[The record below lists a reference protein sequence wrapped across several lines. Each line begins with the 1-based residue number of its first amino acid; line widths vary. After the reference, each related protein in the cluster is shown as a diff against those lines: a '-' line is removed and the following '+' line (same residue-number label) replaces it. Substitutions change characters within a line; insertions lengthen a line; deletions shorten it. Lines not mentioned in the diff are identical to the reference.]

1 MGGFMEYNGNEPVQT
16 LLPRQLNGYSL
27 TGKGD
32 FPRIA
37 IEEIQDK
44 SKGDFISKG
53 LVVLQTG
60 WFITQCIAR
69 GARGLPIT
77 ELELVTVAFA
87 GLNFVMYWVW
97 WDKPLNVR
105 RAVRVY
111 KKPDS
116 NDPSTDGLIVIKEGG
131 FWPPLRRSLS
141 ALQSAIAGAWGESK
155 WGLVL
160 LVLFIAMVAGVWVIL
175 WVVAGLFR
183 VAVDNEDDIIVDE
196 KRIDTFYP
204 PASTEWKSAKTD
216 YFIYISLVSIAAVFG
231 AIHCIA
237 WPFPFPSDEE
247 RILWRVCS
255 VVITGA
261 PIAVVP
267 LVLIVLK
274 LDSDSW
280 VGDVTGVLLWVLFF
294 AYTTSRASLLVLA
307 FLSLRA
313 LPPDAYRS
321 VQWTSFIPHF

>member
-16 LLPRQLNGYSL
+16 LLPNQLGGYSL

-37 IEEIQDK
+37 IEDIQDK
-44 SKGDFISKG
+44 SKGDIISKG

-87 GLNFVMYWVW
+87 VLNFVMYWVW

-116 NDPSTDGLIVIKEGG
+116 NNPSMDGLIAIKEGG

-141 ALQSAIAGAWGESK
+141 TLQSAIVGAWEEDG
-155 WGLVL
+155 WDLVWIVPLAPLIAVVGSIL
-160 LVLFIAMVAGVWVIL
+160 LPIAALSRVAGNT
-175 WVVAGLFR
+175 
-183 VAVDNEDDIIVDE
+183 DEDDIIVDE

-204 PASTEWKSAKTD
+204 SAETKWKSAKTD
-216 YFIYISLVSIAAVFG
+216 VFIAISLVSIAVVFG

-237 WPFPFPSDEE
+237 WPFPFPSDAE
-247 RILWRVCS
+247 RILWRVSS
-255 VVITGA
+255 VVMTGT
-261 PIAVVP
+261 PIAAVP
-267 LVLIVLK
+267 
-274 LDSDSW
+274 
-280 VGDVTGVLLWVLFF
+280 LWVLAVSDWSSWYVAAVIALGVSF
-294 AYTTSRASLLVLA
+294 AYTISRISLLVLA
-307 FLSLRA
+307 FLYLRA

-321 VQWTSFIPHF
+321 VQWTSLIPHF